1 LVIDIPTGDGENYNL
16 FLQCTPG
23 KKNLVYLLQ
32 EIGEELAASRV
43 SQQRIKV
50 LTDGHPSPLVV
61 IPRGKGIKRSLLTEV
76 K

>member
-1 LVIDIPTGDGENYNL
+1 MSKP
-16 FLQCTPG
+16 C
-23 KKNLVYLLQ
+23 YLLQ

-50 LTDGHPSPLVV
+50 LTDGHPSPLEV
-61 IPRGKGIKRSLLTEV
+61 IPRGKGGKRSLLTEV